1 MTSSAAVRLIA
12 GREIR
17 ERMRGRSFKIS
28 TVVSSVV
35 IVLVIILPTLRES
48 GGPPAYEVAIA
59 GPARS
64 DVVASIEAAGDQV
77 GAVLRVQV
85 ADDGRAATAQVR
97 SGEADIGVLEREIVV
112 DRALDP
118 RGTGS
123 VERVVGAIAETMR
136 VRQALEREDVDTRV
150 AAAIL
155 SSPGPT
161 VRSLATART
170 DSSEQA
176 VGFIAIIALFAF
188 LQQYGSWVAYGVA
201 EEKSTRIVEVL
212 LSTVRP
218 RDLLNG
224 KVAGI
229 GAVALTQGSIVA
241 ATAIVALEVA
251 GDGVPANIDALD
263 ILVPLGWFLLG
274 YAFYCWAFA
283 SAAALVGKQS
293 DLQATMFP
301 VMLPL
306 IIAYFVSITAS
317 FGGDPSIVAKVLA
330 YAPPTAPMLMLTLS
344 AGGHVQT
351 WQVALSAGITIVA
364 TVLLARLAA
373 RIYARSILR
382 TGKRLKWGEALRTRT
397 A

>member
-1 MTSSAAVRLIA
+1 MTSWAAVRLVA
-12 GREIR
+12 GREMR
-17 ERMRGRSFKIS
+17 ERMRSRSFKVS
-28 TVVSSVV
+28 TIVSSIV
-35 IVLVIILPTLRES
+35 IVLVIILPTLRDS
-48 GGPPAYEVAIA
+48 GGTPSYDVAIA
-59 GPARS
+59 GPARP
-64 DVVASIEAAGDQV
+64 DLVASIEDAGGHV
-77 GAVLRVQV
+77 GAVIRVRV
-85 ADDGRAATAQVR
+85 ADTSRDATEQVR
-97 SGEADIGVLEREIVV
+97 SGQADIGVLEREILV

-123 VERVVGAIAETMR
+123 IERVVGAISETIR
-136 VRQALEREDVDTRV
+136 VRRALQREGVDPRV
-150 AAAIL
+150 AASVL
-155 SSPGPT
+155 SSPAPT
-161 VRSLATART
+161 VRSLASARS
-170 DSSEQA
+170 DASGQA

-241 ATAIVALEVA
+241 ATAIIALELA
-251 GDGVPANIDALD
+251 GDGVPANIDAID
-263 ILVPLGWFLLG
+263 IVVPLGWFLLG

-283 SAAALVGKQS
+283 SAASLVGKQS

-306 IIAYFVSITAS
+306 IISYFVSITAS

-330 YAPPTAPMLMLTLS
+330 YFPPTAPMLMLTLS
-344 AGGHVQT
+344 AGGHVEA
-351 WQVALSAGITIVA
+351 WQVGVSAGIAIVA

-382 TGKRLKWGEALRTRT
+382 SGKRLKWAEVLRART